1 MSRIF
6 ITGDTHGDL
15 EINKLGAKQFPIGVS
30 LSKDDYVIICGD
42 FGLIWDNG
50 KTDNY
55 WLEWLSVKP
64 FTILF
69 IDGNHENF
77 DLLESYPVKE
87 WNGGKVHQIKD
98 NIFHLMRG
106 QIFTINNKTF
116 FTMGGATS
124 IDKDRRK
131 KGISWW
137 PQEVPSILELDEG
150 LLNLE
155 AHDQTVDYIL
165 THCLPDTVNN
175 ILFKQISVPKDILTN
190 YLDNMIAKEVNFKN
204 WFCGHYHVDT
214 TINKY
219 YICYKKIYE
228 ILSDD
233 SIIQVNK

>member
-6 ITGDTHGDL
+6 ITGDTHGEL

-124 IDKDRRK
+124 TDKDRRK
-131 KGISWW
+131 NICWKLYWLIMRKRRRSFCL
-137 PQEVPSILELDEG
+137 VLA
-150 LLNLE
+150 LLCCFFIATSLRNLSE
-155 AHDQTVDYIL
+155 
-165 THCLPDTVNN
+165 
-175 ILFKQISVPKDILTN
+175 
-190 YLDNMIAKEVNFKN
+190 
-204 WFCGHYHVDT
+204 
-214 TINKY
+214 
-219 YICYKKIYE
+219 
-228 ILSDD
+228 
-233 SIIQVNK
+233 